1 MGDGG
6 RGMSDSNGASGR
18 TPAELATRTHDA
30 IERMAAELRELI
42 AAEQAGRAEYERLVE
57 ESRTRERQLQ
67 KVLAGLEGQAPTKPG
82 PKRPTKEWRVSDE
95 RVARVWEAVQQVV
108 AKSEDGTFI
117 SQHVFDVMYP
127 GVSRETITKSVNVL
141 REREL
146 IRRVGTVRGGGIR
159 WALMPGAKGQSVT
172 DAAA

>member
-1 MGDGG
+1 
-6 RGMSDSNGASGR
+6 MSDSNGASGR

-57 ESRTRERQLQ
+57 DSRARERQLQ

-82 PKRPTKEWRVSDE
+82 PKGPKRGAAVKVWRVSDE
-95 RVARVWEAVQQVV
+95 RVAAVWQTVQRVV
-108 AKSEDGTFI
+108 ADSEDGTFV
-117 SQHVFDVMYP
+117 SQHVFDAMYP
-127 GVSRETITKSVNVL
+127 GVSRETVTKAVEAL

-146 IRRVGTVRGGGIR
+146 IRRVGSVRGGGSR
-159 WALMPGAKGQSVT
+159 WALMPGAEGQSVT

>member
-1 MGDGG
+1 
-6 RGMSDSNGASGR
+6 
-18 TPAELATRTHDA
+18 
-30 IERMAAELRELI
+30 
-42 AAEQAGRAEYERLVE
+42 VE

-82 PKRPTKEWRVSDE
+82 PKRSTKDWRVSDE
-95 RVARVWEAVQQVV
+95 RVTAVWQAVQRVV

-159 WALMPGAKGQSVT
+159 WALMPGAEGQSVT